1 MHPENLIQRADVVK
15 WMKWRAVWKTYVL
28 IRHRIR
34 PTKFGNQ
41 KEPKD
46 QTHVTITK
54 TLSQTLINNGN
65 IVYCCVWNILFVF
78 IFLDVTSFYIYVTRE
93 SLKLVTS
100 TFNTLLPSQEC
111 KYFSWIFIQYGQKT
125 GNSIEKYVR
134 KVKFIIIFIIIS
146 FIHKKN

>member
-1 MHPENLIQRADVVK
+1 
-15 WMKWRAVWKTYVL
+15 MKWRAVWKTYVL
-28 IRHRIR
+28 IRHRVR

-46 QTHVTITK
+46 QIHATITK

-93 SLKLVTS
+93 PLKLVTS

-111 KYFSWIFIQYGQKT
+111 KYFSWTFIQYGQKT

-134 KVKFIIIFIIIS
+134 KVKFNIIFIIIS
-146 FIHKKN
+146 FIHKKK

>member
-111 KYFSWIFIQYGQKT
+111 KYFSWIFIQYDQKT